1 MKILVC
7 ISNVPDTTAKINF
20 TADNREFDKNGVQ
33 FVINPWDEYAL
44 TRAIELKE
52 AKGGTVTVLNVGEA
66 DTEPNIRKALAIGA
80 DDAIRVN
87 AFPKDSFFVAQQI
100 AAVAKENSYDIILM
114 GKESI
119 DYNGSQVH
127 NMVGELLGIPS
138 VVPAFKLDMVDDA
151 TARLEREI
159 EGGKEV
165 VEVKLPFVASA
176 QQPMA
181 EPRIPN
187 MRGIMTARTK
197 PLKVAEP
204 VSADVKADYI
214 NYSKPEKKGGVK
226 MIEPENA
233 GELITLLRN
242 EAKVL

>member
-7 ISNVPDTTAKINF
+7 ISNVPDTTTKITFSPDGKAFN
-20 TADNREFDKNGVQ
+20 TAGVQ
-33 FVINPWDEYAL
+33 FVINPYDEYAL

-52 AKGGTVTVLNVGEA
+52 AQGGTVTVLNVGEA

-87 AFPKDSFFVAQQI
+87 LKPTDAFLVAQQI
-100 AAVAKENSYDIILM
+100 AHYAKEGGYDLILM
-114 GKESI
+114 GRESI
-119 DYNGSQVH
+119 DYNGFQVH
-127 NMVGELLGIPS
+127 GMVGELLGIPTIA
-138 VVPAFKLDMVDDA
+138 PAIKLDVNGSTA
-151 TARLEREI
+151 TLEREI

-165 VEVKLPFVASA
+165 IEAVLPLVVTA
-176 QQPMA
+176 QQPMT

-197 PLKVAEP
+197 PLKVVEP
-204 VSADVKADYI
+204 VGQDAKTSVQ
-214 NYSKPEKKGGVK
+214 NYELPPAKSGVK
-226 MIEPENA
+226 MISADSA
-233 GELITLLRN
+233 GDLIKLLRN

>member
-7 ISNVPDTTAKINF
+7 ISNVPDTTTKITFSPDGKAFN
-20 TADNREFDKNGVQ
+20 TAGVQ
-33 FVINPWDEYAL
+33 FVINPYDEYAL

-52 AKGGTVTVLNVGEA
+52 AQGGTVTVLNVGEA

-87 AFPKDSFFVAQQI
+87 LKPTDAFLVAQQI
-100 AAVAKENSYDIILM
+100 AHYAKEGGYDLILM
-114 GKESI
+114 GRESI
-119 DYNGSQVH
+119 DYNGFQVH
-127 NMVGELLGIPS
+127 GMVGELLGIPTIA
-138 VVPAFKLDMVDDA
+138 PAIKLDVNGSTA
-151 TARLEREI
+151 TLEREI

-165 VEVKLPFVASA
+165 IEASLPLVVTA
-176 QQPMA
+176 QQPMT

-197 PLKVAEP
+197 PLKVVEP
-204 VSADVKADYI
+204 VGQDAKTSVQ
-214 NYSKPEKKGGVK
+214 NYELPPAKSGVK
-226 MIEPENA
+226 MIPAESA
-233 GELITLLRN
+233 GDLIKLLRN

>member
-7 ISNVPDTTAKINF
+7 ISNVPDTTSEINF
-20 TADNREFDKNGVQ
+20 TGENKEFDKNGVQ

-52 AKGGTVTVLNVGEA
+52 AKGGSVTVLNVGEA
-66 DTEPNIRKALAIGA
+66 DAEPNIRKALAIGA

-87 AFPKDSFFVAQQI
+87 AHPKDAFFVAQQI
-100 AAVAKENSYDIILM
+100 AAVAKEGGYDMILM

-119 DYNGSQVH
+119 DYNGFQVH
-127 NMVGELLGIPS
+127 NMVGEMMGIPS
-138 VVPAFKLDMVDDA
+138 VTPAFKLDMVDDT

-176 QQPMA
+176 QQPMC

-197 PLKVAEP
+197 PLKVVEP
-204 VSADVKADYI
+204 VGGEAKSEYV
-214 NYSKPEKKGGVK
+214 NYSKPEKKSGVK
-226 MIEPENA
+226 LIDPENA
-233 GELITLLRN
+233 GELIKLLRN

>member
-7 ISNVPDTTAKINF
+7 ISNVPDTTSKINF
-20 TADNREFDKNGVQ
+20 TGDNKEFDKNGVQ
-33 FVINPWDEYAL
+33 YVINPWDEYAL

-52 AKGGTVTVLNVGEA
+52 AKGGSVTVLNVGET

-87 AFPKDSFFVAQQI
+87 AHPKDAFFVAQQI
-100 AAVAKENSYDIILM
+100 TAVAKEGGYDMILM

-119 DYNGSQVH
+119 DYNGFQVH
-127 NMVGELLGIPS
+127 NMVGEMMGIPS
-138 VVPAFKLDMVDDA
+138 VTPAFKLDMVDDS

-176 QQPMA
+176 QQPMC

-197 PLKVAEP
+197 PLKVVEP
-204 VSADVKADYI
+204 AGGEAKSEYV
-214 NYSKPEKKGGVK
+214 NYSKPEKKSGVK
-226 MIEPENA
+226 LIDADNA
-233 GELITLLRN
+233 GELIKLLRN

>member
-20 TADNREFDKNGVQ
+20 TGDNKQFDKNGVQ

-52 AKGGTVTVLNVGEA
+52 AKGGSVTVLNVGEA

-80 DDAIRVN
+80 DDAVRVN
-87 AFPKDSFFVAQQI
+87 AHPSDAFFVASQI
-100 AAVAKENSYDIILM
+100 AAVAKDGGYDMILM
-114 GKESI
+114 GRESI
-119 DYNGSQVH
+119 DYNGFQVH
-127 NMVGELLGIPS
+127 TMVGELLGIPS
-138 VVPAFKLDMVDDA
+138 VTPAFKLDMLDDA
-151 TARLEREI
+151 TARLEKEI

-176 QQPMA
+176 QQPMC

-197 PLKVAEP
+197 PLKVVEP
-204 VSADVKADYI
+204 VGGEAKSAYVRFT
-214 NYSKPEKKGGVK
+214 KPEKKGSVR
-226 MIEPENA
+226 MIDADNA
-233 GELITLLRN
+233 GELISLLRN

>member
-7 ISNVPDTTAKINF
+7 ISNVPDTTSKINF
-20 TADNREFDKNGVQ
+20 TADNKEFDKNGVQ
-33 FVINPWDEYAL
+33 YVINPWDEYAL

-66 DTEPNIRKALAIGA
+66 DAEPNIRKALAIGA

-87 AFPKDSFFVAQQI
+87 AKPVDAFFVAQQI
-100 AAVAKENSYDIILM
+100 AAVAKEGNYDMILM

-127 NMVGELLGIPS
+127 GMVGELLGIPS
-138 VVPAFKLDMVDDA
+138 VVPAFKLDMVDDN

-176 QQPMA
+176 QQPMS

-197 PLKVAEP
+197 PLAVKEP
-204 VSADVKADYI
+204 VGAEAKAEYVG
-214 NYSKPEKKGGVK
+214 YSKPEKKGGVK
-226 MIEPENA
+226 MIDPENA